1 MKKKQDFPEL
11 TRPEFNILQILWN
24 EGRLSVRELHDQI
37 NNITGWAYS
46 TTKTMMDRMVDKDL
60 LKREKFHG
68 LFLYSHNISR
78 PVGLVKM
85 IRYFADHVLNT
96 DISSVVSLFVKD
108 KSISPDEIE
117 ELKRL
122 LEE

>member
-1 MKKKQDFPEL
+1 MKKKNDFPEL
-11 TRPEFNILQILWN
+11 SRSEFNIMQILWN
-24 EGRLSVRELHDQI
+24 EGRLSVRELHDQLK
-37 NNITGWAYS
+37 NITDWAYS
-46 TTKTMMDRMVDKDL
+46 TTKTMMDRMVAKNL

-85 IRYFADHVLNT
+85 VQYFANHVANT

-108 KSISPDEIE
+108 KNISPDEIE

>member
-1 MKKKQDFPEL
+1 MKKKKDFPEL
-11 TRPEFNILQILWN
+11 TRSEFNILQILWN
-24 EGRLSVRELHDQI
+24 EGHLSVRELHDQLKG
-37 NNITGWAYS
+37 ITSWAYS
-46 TTKTMMDRMVDKDL
+46 TTKTMMDRMVLKDL

-85 IRYFADHVLNT
+85 VRYFADHVINT

-108 KSISPDEIE
+108 NKISPDEIE
-117 ELKRL
+117 ELKKL
-122 LEE
+122 LKE

>member
-1 MKKKQDFPEL
+1 MKKKKDFPEL

-24 EGRLSVRELHDQI
+24 KGRLSVRELHDQLK
-37 NNITGWAYS
+37 NITGWAYS
-46 TTKTMMDRMVDKDL
+46 TTKTMMDRMVAKNL

>member
-1 MKKKQDFPEL
+1 MKKKKDFPEL

-24 EGRLSVRELHDQI
+24 EGRLSVRELHDQLK
-37 NNITGWAYS
+37 NITGWAYS
-46 TTKTMMDRMVDKDL
+46 TTKTMMDRMVGKNL

-96 DISSVVSLFVKD
+96 DISSIVSLFVKD